1 MRMPLRLNH
10 LSSDCSKRVSEDNVT
25 FGHFTFCV
33 GFRFC
38 GVGYGCC
45 AHASNLRRGFAAAT
59 SWAKRPGECVSDF
72 PFSRLSR
79 PCDEVEPIATFARAL
94 PALMP
99 A

>member
-10 LSSDCSKRVSEDNVT
+10 LSSDASKRASDDSVT

-33 GFRFC
+33 GFRYC

-45 AHASNLRRGFAAAT
+45 AQASNFSRGFAAAT
-59 SWAKRPGECVSDF
+59 SCAKRPGECVSDF
-72 PFSRLSR
+72 PFSFLSR
-79 PCDEVEPIATFARAL
+79 PCEEVEPIATLAREL